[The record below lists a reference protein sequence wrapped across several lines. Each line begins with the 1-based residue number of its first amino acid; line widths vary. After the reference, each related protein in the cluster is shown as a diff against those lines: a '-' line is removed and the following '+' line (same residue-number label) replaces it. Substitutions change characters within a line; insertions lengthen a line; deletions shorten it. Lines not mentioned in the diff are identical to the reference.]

1 MRESLFVISHIFL
14 SPYLSFTLFLCSFL
28 LYIVFF
34 STEKD
39 NFPIERKIS
48 KWGSI
53 VYLGL
58 GVVSIITFWL
68 AR

>member
-14 SPYLSFTLFLCSFL
+14 SPYLSLTLFLCSFL
-28 LYIVFF
+28 LYIVSF
-34 STEKD
+34 SNQKN
-39 NFPIERKIS
+39 NFPIERKIA

-53 VYLGL
+53 VYLSLGL
-58 GVVSIITFWL
+58 ISIITFWV